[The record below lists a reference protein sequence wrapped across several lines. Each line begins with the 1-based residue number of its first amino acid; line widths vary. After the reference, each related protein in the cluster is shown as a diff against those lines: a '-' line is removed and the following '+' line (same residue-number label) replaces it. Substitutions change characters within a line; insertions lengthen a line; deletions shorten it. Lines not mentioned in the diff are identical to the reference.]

1 MAFEGIVSDVATIRS
16 EKKLQTRQAILRAAL
31 DLSSERGFAGL
42 SLREVAAHAGIA
54 PNSFYRHFEDMDE
67 LALALVD
74 EIGMSLRQLVREARR
89 RVESGAASVT
99 RASIEAFM
107 DYIKVNG
114 NLFRLL
120 LVENAGSSPAIRLAI
135 NKEIERFIVDLTEDL
150 TLASELKRR
159 PVANVPIL
167 AEAMTRLVFSL
178 GAQALDVDEKNHI
191 QLTERMIYQVR
202 IIMKGAEAEAA
213 GWQPV

>member
-1 MAFEGIVSDVATIRS
+1 MTTLRS

-31 DLSSERGFAGL
+31 ELSSERGFAGL

-54 PNSFYRHFEDMDE
+54 PNSFYRHFENMDE
-67 LALALVD
+67 LALTLVD

-89 RVESGAASVT
+89 RVISGDAGAV

-120 LVENAGSSPAIRLAI
+120 LVENAGSSPTLRRAI

-150 TLASELKRR
+150 THAAEIKRR
-159 PVANVPIL
+159 PAANIPIV

-178 GAQALDVDEKNHI
+178 GAQALDMDEKGHNK
-191 QLTERMIYQVR
+191 LTERIIYQVR

-213 GWQPV
+213 GWNPSYEPVA